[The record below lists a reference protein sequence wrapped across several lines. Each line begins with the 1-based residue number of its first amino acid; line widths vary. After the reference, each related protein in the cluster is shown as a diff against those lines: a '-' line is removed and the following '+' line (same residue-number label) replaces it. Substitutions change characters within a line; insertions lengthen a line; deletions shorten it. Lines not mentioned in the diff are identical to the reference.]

1 MTSLLLVLSC
11 NNNGTLADAYGN
23 FEVDETIISAR
34 TQGELMAFDIE
45 EGQSLKTGQVVGYV
59 DTTQM
64 HLRRAELTASLRS
77 TEAQRENISA
87 QIEVAR
93 DDLSRL
99 KKDQVRVS
107 RMFDQKAATQKQLD
121 DINSAVQIAEKNLQ
135 VLQTQYPAIAAKA
148 DAVHAKVQMLEQ
160 SLKDAVITNQVEGSV
175 LVKLAQAHEMMMPGK
190 GLYIIAN
197 LDEMVLK
204 AYVSADQLGEIK
216 LGQTVKVYT
225 DGPEGEMKEGRGEIS
240 WISDKSEFTPKTIQ
254 TRNERA
260 NTVYAFK
267 VRVENDGSYKV
278 GMHGEVKFKEE

>member
-1 MTSLLLVLSC
+1 M
-11 NNNGTLADAYGN
+11 
-23 FEVDETIISAR
+23 I
-34 TQGELMAFDIE
+34 
-45 EGQSLKTGQVVGYV
+45 K
-59 DTTQM
+59 
-64 HLRRAELTASLRS
+64 
-77 TEAQRENISA
+77 
-87 QIEVAR
+87 
-93 DDLSRL
+93 
-99 KKDQVRVS
+99 
-107 RMFDQKAATQKQLD
+107 KAATQKQLD

-135 VLQTQYPAIAAKA
+135 VLQTQYPAIAAQA
-148 DAVHAKVQMLEQ
+148 DAVHAKAEMLEQ

-197 LDEMVLK
+197 LDEMFLK

-216 LGQTVKVYT
+216 LGQTVKVYI
-225 DGPEGEMKEGRGEIS
+225 DGPEGEMKEGIGEIS

-267 VRVENDGSYKV
+267 VRVKNDGSYKL